1 MLILQRYILR
11 QGLAASM
18 LSLLVFLAVVSA
30 LFLAELLGEA
40 AQGELPGGSVLLM
53 LMLRLPE
60 AVMLVGPL
68 ALLTGLLMTLGRLQE
83 ESELVIMRSAGLAY
97 RRLLRPVVVI
107 SALWAGGLLVVSGWL
122 SPLAVE
128 RSSTLLADAA
138 RNAMVAGIRS
148 GQFDRLNQG
157 RTTIYIG
164 GIDRRSDALS
174 DIFIQHMEGDDVQ
187 LLTAS
192 SGRLWLPGEDE
203 GRYLLLDDGYQVQH
217 ARDPLSGVI
226 REMEFARNELRLP
239 APEDVEEETEASDRL
254 PELWPPETPAERR
267 EWHWRLAAPMA
278 GLLLGLL
285 ALPLSSR
292 KPRQGRHGSVIAA
305 LVLYL
310 IYSNAVHGGLIV
322 MEQHNALRG
331 PGLWPVH
338 GALVLL
344 LLGLFWRHRSAW

>member
-11 QGLAASM
+11 QGLLASL
-18 LSLLVFLAVVSA
+18 LSLVVFLGVVSA

-53 LMLRLPE
+53 LVLRLPE

-83 ESELVIMRSAGLAY
+83 ESELVVMRSGGLAY
-97 RRLLRPVVVI
+97 RRLLRPVIALAV
-107 SALWAGGLLVVSGWL
+107 LWAGGLLVVSGWL
-122 SPLAVE
+122 SPMAVE
-128 RSSTLLADAA
+128 RSATLLADAA
-138 RNAMVAGIRS
+138 RNAMVAGLRP

-157 RTTIYIG
+157 RTTIYVG
-164 GIDRRSDALS
+164 GIDRRSDELR
-174 DIFIQHMEGDDVQ
+174 DIFIQHMEDGSTQ
-187 LLTAS
+187 LLSAS
-192 SGRLWLPGEDE
+192 RGQLWLPGEDE
-203 GRYLLLDDGYQVQH
+203 DRYLLLSDGYQVQH
-217 ARDPLSGVI
+217 AAEPLGAGI
-226 REMEFARNELRLP
+226 REMRFARNELRLP
-239 APEDVEEETEASDRL
+239 APEDRSVESESRNRL
-254 PELWPPETPAERR
+254 PELWLADTPAERR

-292 KPRQGRHGSVIAA
+292 RPRQGRHASVVAA

-310 IYSNAVHGGLIV
+310 VYSNAVHGSLIL
-322 MEQHNALRG
+322 MEQHDAMRG

-338 GALVLL
+338 GALALL
-344 LLGLFWRHRSAW
+344 AAGLFWRHWRSW

>member
-1 MLILQRYILR
+1 MLILQRYVVR
-11 QGLAASM
+11 QGLAAS
-18 LSLLVFLAVVSA
+18 LSSLVVFLGVVSA

-53 LMLRLPE
+53 LALRLPE
-60 AVMLVGPL
+60 AIMLVGPL

-83 ESELVIMRSAGLAY
+83 ESELVVIRSGGLPY
-97 RRLLRPVVVI
+97 RRLLRPIIVV
-107 SALWAGGLLVVSGWL
+107 ALLWSGGLLIVSGWL
-122 SPLAVE
+122 SPMAVE
-128 RSSTLLADAA
+128 RSGTLLADAA
-138 RNAMVAGIRS
+138 RNAMVAGIRP

-164 GIDRRSDALS
+164 GIDRRSDELS
-174 DIFIQHMEGDDVQ
+174 DIFIQHMEGESTQ
-187 LLTAS
+187 LLTAGR
-192 SGRLWLPGEDE
+192 GRLWLPGEDE
-203 GRYLLLDDGYQVQH
+203 GRYLLLRDGYQVHH
-217 ARDPLSGVI
+217 ASAPLGGGV
-226 REMEFARNELRLP
+226 REMRFARNELRLP
-239 APEDVEEETEASDRL
+239 TPEDTSVESESRSLL
-254 PELWPPETPAERR
+254 PQLWPAETPSERR

-310 IYSNAVHGGLIV
+310 VYSNAVHGGLIL
-322 MEQHNALRG
+322 MEQHDAMHG

-338 GALVLL
+338 GALALL
-344 LLGLFWRHRSAW
+344 VVALFWRHWRSW

>member
-11 QGLAASM
+11 QGLAATL
-18 LSLLVFLAVVSA
+18 LSLVVFLAVVSA

-40 AQGELPGGSVLLM
+40 AQGDLPGGSVLLM
-53 LMLRLPE
+53 LGLRLPE

-83 ESELVIMRSAGLAY
+83 ESELVVMRSAGLPY
-97 RRLLRPVVVI
+97 RRLLRPVFAI
-107 SALWAGGLLVVSGWL
+107 SLLWAGGLLLVSGWL
-122 SPLAVE
+122 SPMAVE
-128 RSSTLLADAA
+128 RSTTLLTDAA
-138 RNAMVAGIRS
+138 RNAVVAGLRS

-157 RTTIYIG
+157 RTTVYIG
-164 GIDRRSDALS
+164 GIDRRSDELS
-174 DIFIQHMEGDDVQ
+174 NLFIQHLEDGNVE
-187 LLTAS
+187 LLTAR
-192 SGRLWLPGEDE
+192 SGRLWLPGEE
-203 GRYLLLDDGYQVQH
+203 AGRYLLLDDGYQVQH
-217 ARDPLSGVI
+217 SENPAKGGL
-226 REMEFARNELRLP
+226 REMRFARNELRLP
-239 APEDVEEETEASDRL
+239 APEDVQEASEARLRL
-254 PELWPPETPAERR
+254 PALWPADSPAERR

-310 IYSNAVHGGLIV
+310 VYSNAVHSGLII
-322 MEQHNALRG
+322 MEQHDAVRG

-338 GALVLL
+338 GALAVLL
-344 LLGLFWRHRSAW
+344 LVLFWRHRSAW

>member
-1 MLILQRYILR
+1 MLILQRYILK
-11 QGLAASM
+11 QGLAATL

-53 LMLRLPE
+53 LALRLPE
-60 AVMLVGPL
+60 AIMLVGPL

-83 ESELVIMRSAGLAY
+83 ESELVIMRSAGLPY
-97 RRLLRPVVVI
+97 RRLLRPVLAI
-107 SALWAGGLLVVSGWL
+107 ALLWAGGLLVVSGWL
-122 SPLAVE
+122 SPLAME

-138 RNAMVAGIRS
+138 RNAMVAGLRS

-164 GIDRRSDALS
+164 GIDRRSDELS
-174 DIFIQHMEGDDVQ
+174 NLFIQHIEGGSVEV
-187 LLTAS
+187 LTAAR
-192 SGRLWLPGEDE
+192 GRLWLPGEDE
-203 GRYLLLDDGYQVQH
+203 ERYLLLEDGYQIQH
-217 ARDPLSGVI
+217 NEDPLEGGV
-226 REMEFARNELRLP
+226 REMRFGRNELMLP
-239 APEDVEEETEASDRL
+239 TPDDVEEESEASVRL
-254 PELWPPETPAERR
+254 PELWSADNAAQRR
-267 EWHWRLAAPMA
+267 EWHWRLAAPIA
-278 GLLLGLL
+278 GLMLGLL

-322 MEQHNALRG
+322 MEQNNALRG
-331 PGLWPVH
+331 PGLWPIH
-338 GALVLL
+338 GALAVLL
-344 LLGLFWRHRSAW
+344 VILFWRHRRAW